1 MPVCDNNYSPP
12 LCTNFYHDQ
21 GQTPGYPHGDGDC
34 SPPACDVGT
43 IPVGEYLFDFRSIN
57 ISVNGQTFADWYV
70 NEYHFGPTG
79 AGNPLVGGFYVD
91 DSWSN
96 GGPTEMDGNCVKD
109 MGLSASDV
117 AEITAG
123 YTWLTAILYEQI
135 IARGKF
141 IWDQTLNHDPY
152 APLNGDCP
160 QPWVHKAT
168 CATELRALCTPDA
181 PPQQNKTL
189 LYGFSPGS
197 CTGTNPTHLTEV
209 GSPKRPPRSH
219 RQIGPSPDPVFCPP
233 PLSPPRRSTRTW
245 LTFSSCEAPTPGSA
259 TAGAAA
265 ASGRPSSLRSSTAT
279 TATRSASARRR
290 RRTAASS
297 RASSPRAPCRWTA
310 RPTLPQSRGS
320 DQVPGSLAI

>member
-1 MPVCDNNYSPP
+1 V
-12 LCTNFYHDQ
+12 
-21 GQTPGYPHGDGDC
+21 
-34 SPPACDVGT
+34 
-43 IPVGEYLFDFRSIN
+43 PVGEYLFDFRSVN
-57 ISVNGQTFADWYV
+57 VSVNGQTFADWYV
-70 NEYHFGPTG
+70 YEYHFGPTG
-79 AGNPLVGGFYVD
+79 AGSPLVGGFYVD

-123 YTWLTAILYEQI
+123 YTWLTAVLYDQI

-209 GSPKRPPRSH
+209 DTDVANFLLVR
-219 RQIGPSPDPVFCPP
+219 GPYA
-233 PLSPPRRSTRTW
+233 W
-245 LTFSSCEAPTPGSA
+245 LGNGWSGCGFGTAEFPAQLNLDYGDALGLCQESA
-259 TAGAAA
+259 
-265 ASGRPSSLRSSTAT
+265 PSSGVFTREFTKSTVQMDCST
-279 TATRSASARRR
+279 YT
-290 RRTAASS
+290 
-297 RASSPRAPCRWTA
+297 
-310 RPTLPQSRGS
+310 PT
-320 DQVPGSLAI
+320 ITWK